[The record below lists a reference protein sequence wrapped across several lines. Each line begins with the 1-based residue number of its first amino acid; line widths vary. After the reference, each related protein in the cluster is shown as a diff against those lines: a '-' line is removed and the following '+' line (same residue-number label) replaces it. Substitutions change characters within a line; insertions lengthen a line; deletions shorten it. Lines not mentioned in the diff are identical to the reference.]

1 MNWRWLKYQCLLF
14 KGEKVEL
21 EVAEISMF
29 IEVAEIPSLL
39 FQGEKVELSWL
50 KYQCLLFK
58 GEEVELEVT
67 ERSMFII

>member
-29 IEVAEIPSLL
+29 IEVAEIP
-39 FQGEKVELSWL
+39 
-50 KYQCLLFK
+50 
-58 GEEVELEVT
+58 
-67 ERSMFII
+67 MFIISGGEGRTGLAEILMLL